1 MTGWWWEMAFDASLC
16 EEEILLAPSLWFSVS
31 LKIFRSMEG
40 FVSSSLFCWEGNI
53 FRQSLFPWAVGSQKS
68 TEALRLVRSPGVPS
82 ARDRLA
88 VYQAS
93 WEYPLFYGQL
103 SCTCKAIC
111 FRYFVTGRFLG
122 WLLKLN
128 INHAFLAQFPAL
140 YCVLNGLSFLLLTM
154 AHLYNT
160 LKLFPFPNGAYFL
173 HTHTFE
179 TLDLLVY
186 CGPVPVTLRPPFP
199 TRQGELPC
207 YPSTHSSILFIYA
220 SYSSFH

>member
-16 EEEILLAPSLWFSVS
+16 EEEILLSPSLWFSVS

-140 YCVLNGLSFLLLTM
+140 YCVFWMAFLFSCWLWPIFTILSNCSPFQTEPTFFTLIP
-154 AHLYNT
+154 
-160 LKLFPFPNGAYFL
+160 LKLW
-173 HTHTFE
+173 TF
-179 TLDLLVY
+179 
-186 CGPVPVTLRPPFP
+186 
-199 TRQGELPC
+199 
-207 YPSTHSSILFIYA
+207 
-220 SYSSFH
+220 